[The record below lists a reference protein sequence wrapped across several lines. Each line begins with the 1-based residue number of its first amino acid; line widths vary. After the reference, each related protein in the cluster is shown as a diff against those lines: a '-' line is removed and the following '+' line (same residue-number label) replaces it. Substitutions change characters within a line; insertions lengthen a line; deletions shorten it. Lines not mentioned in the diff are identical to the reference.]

1 MVIKSASRLYS
12 LLAGRIFGRAIIFI
26 VCLLASSC
34 APHLPEP
41 GQKPLPDAAAI
52 LEKLNRHQQH
62 IKSYTG
68 HGRLKLISP
77 QQSFVAN
84 VHLAAI
90 SPGSFRLSAADFFG
104 RSILTLVVNEGEFYF
119 LDHRRAR
126 LYVGQ
131 ASQKNLDYLLS
142 TGLEFSELIELFA
155 GGYFISSPK
164 RMELA
169 RSDNT
174 LARLTLFE
182 NNSLIV
188 QRIYLNPPDMR
199 VIRIERSSAEEE
211 PFLLVNYS
219 DYRRLNGRE
228 VPFRIELKLRQS
240 YTELTLSYKGFELNP
255 ELERNIFVV
264 ETAPEI
270 EVIQV
275 GD

>member
-1 MVIKSASRLYS
+1 MIIKFASRPHS
-12 LLAGRIFGRAIIFI
+12 LLAGRIFSRAIIII
-26 VCLLASSC
+26 VCLLVLSC
-34 APHLPEP
+34 APRLPDL

-52 LEKLNRHQQH
+52 LEKLNRRQQY

-104 RSILTLVVNEGEFYF
+104 RSILTLVINEGEFNF
-119 LDHRRAR
+119 LDHRSAR

-142 TGLEFSELIELFA
+142 TGLEFGELIELFA
-155 GGYFISSPK
+155 GGYFISPPA
-164 RMELA
+164 RIELA

-182 NNSLIV
+182 NNSLVV
-188 QRIYLNPPDMR
+188 QRIYLTPEDMR
-199 VIRIERSSAEEE
+199 VVRIERGAVEEE

-219 DYRRLNGRE
+219 KYRRLNGGE
-228 VPFRIELKLRQS
+228 VPFRIELKLQQS
-240 YTELTLSYKGFELNP
+240 YTELTLNYKGFELNP
-255 ELERNIFVV
+255 KLERNIFVL
-264 ETAPEI
+264 ETVPEI
-270 EVIQV
+270 EVIRV